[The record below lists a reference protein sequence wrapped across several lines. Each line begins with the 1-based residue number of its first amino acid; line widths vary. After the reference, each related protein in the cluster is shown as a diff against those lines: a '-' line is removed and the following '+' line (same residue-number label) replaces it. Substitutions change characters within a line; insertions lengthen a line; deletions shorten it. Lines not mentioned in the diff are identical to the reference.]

1 MTDSPDALLAEARR
15 LLETRSGTLA
25 GAWPRAVALLTRQA
39 LEQML
44 DDLWRWQAPGA
55 QLASRHAQLLC
66 LGAVLG
72 DEEAARDAR
81 YTWAVLSRAC
91 HHHVYE
97 LPPTGEEL
105 EGLIDRVS
113 AFIQKIQSMA

>member
-15 LLETRSGTLA
+15 LLDASSDSLA

-39 LEQML
+39 LEQLL

-66 LGAVLG
+66 LGEYLG
-72 DEEAARDAR
+72 DEEGARDAR
-81 YTWAVLSRAC
+81 YTWVALSRAC

-97 LPPTGEEL
+97 LAPTGEEL
-105 EGLIDRVS
+105 EGLMKRVG
-113 AFIQKIQSMA
+113 ALAEAIRALV